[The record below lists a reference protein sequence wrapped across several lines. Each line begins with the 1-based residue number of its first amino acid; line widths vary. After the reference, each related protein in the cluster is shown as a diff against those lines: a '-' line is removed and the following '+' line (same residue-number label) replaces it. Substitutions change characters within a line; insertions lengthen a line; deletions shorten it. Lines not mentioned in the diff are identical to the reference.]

1 MHANARRVV
10 DAANARGL
18 EVEISEF
25 PEGTRSADDAA
36 RAVGASVDQIVKSL
50 VFVVDGRPVMALVSG
65 ANRLDPAK
73 LAAAIGTEPTAVER
87 ADADTVRRATGY
99 PIGGVPPF
107 GHSEELPTYIDDSL
121 LSHQSVWAAAGTP
134 NHVFELT
141 PPQLVQAS
149 GGTTADLAE
158 AD

>member
-1 MHANARRVV
+1 MHPNARRVI

-18 EVEISEF
+18 DIEVSEF
-25 PEGTRSADDAA
+25 PDGTRTAEDAA
-36 RAVGASVDQIVKSL
+36 RAVGTSVGQIVKSL
-50 VFVVDGRPVMALVSG
+50 VFVVDGRPTMALVSG
-65 ANRLDPAK
+65 ANQLDPGR
-73 LAAAIGTEPTAVER
+73 LAAAAGVSPDSVER

-107 GHSEELPTYIDDSL
+107 GHDEELPTYLDDSL
-121 LSHQSVWAAAGTP
+121 LAHQTVWAAAGTP

-149 GGTTADLAE
+149 GGTTADLAVPR
-158 AD
+158 